1 MRGAGGGGRM
11 RAEGSVLVLRGW
23 LDDVMVPS
31 PRKPSKVRPNKD
43 LGLDFRL
50 RRPKVLIY
58 LIAWL

>member
-1 MRGAGGGGRM
+1 M